1 LYRLCVVDDVS
12 FYHVIEGFS
21 WQGFILVENVHVL
34 LQFFNVLLDF
44 RYFRFELEYDAFVP

>member
-21 WQGFILVENVHVL
+21 WQGFLLVENVHVL